1 MNKKKIII
9 LLAAL
14 LPLLTACEDN
24 WNPQVENYRD
34 EDEIT
39 EEAELAFGILLNG
52 YNRIPTSSWSFN
64 DVSTVDAVSN
74 NTDNSYLQ
82 MATGSWTSSNNPMSR
97 WELYTAIQYMNM
109 MLEISDDVNWDSDS
123 TMCRL
128 FSDRTKGEAYALR
141 GLHMYY
147 LLQGHAGPVSGE
159 SEMMGVPI
167 YLESL
172 DTESNFNVP
181 RSTFQ
186 ECIDQMNAD
195 FDMAEELLPL
205 DFETASSV
213 PDKYEGISLTDYNSV
228 FGYYSRGRITK
239 RIVEALRSRATLLA
253 ASPAFNTGGDSSLW
267 EEAADAAAT
276 VLDRISGISGLD
288 ADGNTWYANTTEID
302 NLGSGVNPAEI
313 LWRGDISS
321 SSSLESD
328 NYPPTLYG
336 SGRVNPTQ
344 NLVDAFPMANGYPIT
359 DSRSGY
365 DSSNPATS
373 RDPRLALYIVSDGDT
388 EGPSSSTITT
398 LGTSTNDCVNQT
410 ETSTRTGYYMRKLL
424 RQDVNLNP
432 LYSNTQK
439 HYVPHIRY
447 TEIFLNYAEAA
458 NEAWGPTGTGS
469 HGYSALDV
477 IKAIRQ
483 RAGVGTSNN
492 DPYLTECAQDKE
504 LMRELIRNERRLE
517 LCFEGFRFWDL
528 RRWLVSL
535 DELNATARG
544 TNMSGNTQVYNN
556 VETRSYRDYMYYG
569 PIPYSEVLKFDELKQ
584 NSGW

>member
-1 MNKKKIII
+1 MKKTKITALFAS
-9 LLAAL
+9 LLLMLAS
-14 LPLLTACEDN
+14 CEDF
-24 WNPQVENYRD
+24 WDPQVENYRD

-64 DVSTVDAVSN
+64 DVATDDAVSN
-74 NTDNSYLQ
+74 NTENSYLE

-97 WELYTAIQYMNM
+97 WDLFTAIQYMNQ

-123 TMCRL
+123 TMCVM

-147 LLQGHAGPVSGE
+147 LLQGHAGPVSGG

-172 DTESNFNVP
+172 DTESDFNVA

-186 ECIDQMNAD
+186 ECYDQMNAD

-205 DFETASSV
+205 DFETATSV
-213 PDKYEGISLTDYNSV
+213 PDKYEGVALTDYNSV
-228 FGYYSRGRITK
+228 FGNYSRGRITR
-239 RIVEALRSRATLLA
+239 RIVEALRSRATLMA
-253 ASPAFNTGGDSSLW
+253 ASPSFNTDDDVTLW
-267 EEAADAAAT
+267 EDAADAAAT
-276 VLDRISGISGLD
+276 VLDRISGVSGLSST
-288 ADGNTWYANTTEID
+288 GYTWYANTTEID
-302 NLGSGVNPAEI
+302 NLAEGSNPSEI
-313 LWRGDISS
+313 LWRGDVSS
-321 SSSLESD
+321 SSSLEED

-344 NLVDAFPMANGYPIT
+344 NLVDAFPMANGYPI
-359 DSRSGY
+359 DDDRSGY
-365 DSSNPATS
+365 DSGNPTTS
-373 RDPRLALYIVSDGDT
+373 RDPRLSAYILFDGGT
-388 EGPSSSTITT
+388 AGPSSTTITT

-432 LYSNTQK
+432 LYANTQK

-458 NEAWGPTGTGS
+458 NEAYGPKGTGS
-469 HGYSALDV
+469 HSYSAYDV

-483 RAGVGTSNN
+483 RAGVGGTS
-492 DPYLTECAQDKE
+492 DPYLEECAADQD

-528 RRWLVSL
+528 RRWKVDL
-535 DELNATARG
+535 DKLNETARG
-544 TNMSGNTQVYNN
+544 TNMTNNVQVYNN
-556 VETRSYRDYMYYG
+556 VETRSYKDYMYYG
-569 PIPYSEVLKFDELKQ
+569 PIPYSEVLKWSNLEQ
-584 NSGW
+584 NTGW